1 MLRRIRRL
9 LGLLLILAVVVAAVV
24 VVLGNRSAL
33 DHSRSRVDTRWSA
46 LRGPLDARYRQLAAL
61 NVVLAQDLSKGAA
74 LPTQLTA
81 ALRNWTDAAKAR
93 DTEAGVQAAN
103 QLESLAG
110 LARAT
115 ATSTD
120 RLKSEA
126 RLQQAVAAFN
136 RTTPPSAT
144 VDAYNAAV
152 RTYEH
157 DRTTGLR
164 RLTAALFGYHA
175 RRTFEAVPTS

>member
-1 MLRRIRRL
+1 MRRL
-9 LGLLLILAVVVAAVV
+9 LVLLLILAVVVAAVV

-61 NVVLAQDLSKGAA
+61 DAVLAQDLGKGAT

-81 ALRNWTDAAKAR
+81 ALRDWADATKGG

-103 QLESLAG
+103 RLESLAG

-136 RTTPPSAT
+136 HTTPPQTT

-152 RTYEH
+152 RGYEH
-157 DRTTGLR
+157 DRTTGLH
-164 RLTAALFGYHA
+164 RLTAAVFGYHA
-175 RRTFEAVPTS
+175 RRTFEAVPAG

>member
-1 MLRRIRRL
+1 MLRRMRRL
-9 LGLLLILAVVVAAVV
+9 LGLLLILAVVIAAVV

-33 DHSRSRVDTRWSA
+33 DHSRSRVDTRWSG
-46 LRGPLDARYRQLAAL
+46 LRRPLDVRYGQLAAL
-61 NVVLAQDLSKGAA
+61 NTVLAQDLGKSAA
-74 LPTQLTA
+74 LPTQITA
-81 ALRNWTDAAKAR
+81 ALRDWADATKAG

-103 QLESLAG
+103 RLESLAG

-136 RTTPPSAT
+136 RTTPPQIA